1 MTPLSPAAAV
11 VERRELEDARDFLL
25 RSIEDLD
32 AERAAGDLDDADY
45 HALRHDY
52 TARAATVLRALEDGA
67 APLDAPAG
75 DDPAPDRADPAHP
88 AEEAA
93 PSGRSRGRKR
103 VLLWGA
109 LAAFAV
115 AAVVLV
121 VAEVSARLPGQT
133 SSGSITLSRTQK
145 LQRTLAQA
153 ETLEGEGNLA
163 RALVLYRQV
172 LAQDPT
178 QEQALAES
186 GWLEY
191 EAGASARNTTLLS
204 RGQGDELAAEHAE
217 PSAYAPHLYLGS
229 MLLAEGQ
236 ASSAADEFSRF
247 LGSSPPV
254 AVEQTAW
261 PYVVEAFTR
270 AGRPAPPVPAGVKG

>member
-1 MTPLSPAAAV
+1 MTVRTVPLDADH
-11 VERRELEDARDFLL
+11 RRRLEDERTFLL

-32 AERAAGDLDDADY
+32 AERRAGDLDDADY
-45 HALRHDY
+45 HALRDDY
-52 TARAATVLRALEDGA
+52 TARAATVLRALEEGQ
-67 APLDAPAG
+67 APGPAAG
-75 DDPAPDRADPAHP
+75 DSAAATAEPAHT
-88 AEEAA
+88 AGEVA
-93 PSGRSRGRKR
+93 PGVRWRGRKR

-109 LAAFAV
+109 LAAFGV

-121 VAEVSARLPGQT
+121 VAEAAARLPGQT
-133 SSGSITLSRTQK
+133 SSGSITLSQAQQ

-153 ETLEGEGNLA
+153 ETLEGEGNLS

-191 EAGASARNTTLLS
+191 EAGASARNATLLS
-204 RGQGDELAAEHAE
+204 RGQGDELAAEHAD

-229 MLLAEGQ
+229 MLLVEGR

-247 LGSSPPV
+247 LLSSPPV

-261 PYVVEAFTR
+261 PYVVQAFTR
-270 AGRPAPPVPAGVKG
+270 AGRPVPPVPAGVKG